1 MKEIN
6 ELQFK
11 HKLSVEFLPT
21 ESLFGVKT
29 VNCEVLCK
37 DKEYRPLGGIEL
49 GFIFFTITYVKLLG

>member
-21 ESLFGVKT
+21 ESLLGVKAI
-29 VNCEVLCK
+29 NCEVLCE
-37 DKEYRPLGGIEL
+37 DKEYRPLAGIEL